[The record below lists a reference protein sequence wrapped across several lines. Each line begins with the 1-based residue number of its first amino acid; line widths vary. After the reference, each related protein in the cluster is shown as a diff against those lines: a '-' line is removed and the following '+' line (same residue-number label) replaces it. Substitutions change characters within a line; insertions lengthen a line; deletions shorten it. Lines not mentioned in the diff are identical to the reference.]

1 MENKTIAIPDIKQ
14 LTRSE
19 IESKA
24 LSLIEGVQNGYED
37 AFELDIKLKFLEET
51 IKEAREKI
59 SEQLKKKDTFD
70 NLRGVKVSKRNGYA
84 LLDYSKDSVYCEL
97 EKQLNERKELLKN
110 AHVSKHMIVTEEGE
124 VIEKVPVKSYVK
136 DSISYTFPK

>member
-70 NLRGVKVSKRNGYA
+70 NLHGVKVSKRNGYA